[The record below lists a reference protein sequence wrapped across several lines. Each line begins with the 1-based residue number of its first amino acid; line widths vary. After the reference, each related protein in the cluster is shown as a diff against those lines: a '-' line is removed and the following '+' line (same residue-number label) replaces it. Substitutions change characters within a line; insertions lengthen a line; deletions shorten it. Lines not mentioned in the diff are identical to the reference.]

1 VESYIRAVE
10 TAARIVTHRL
20 WVSSRRYL
28 DGDGMSI
35 VPSPGQMGPGTGGIG
50 SVGAV
55 LMKHPTLFKGLGM
68 GPALTGLGTVL
79 YLGDLSSARHKG
91 FGNDVQEYRRTMSDK
106 VYAQLIIPATS
117 LLVRAHHELASTP
130 PGGGGP
136 GESPISTVAPP
147 SIEET
152 GEILSNPPMV
162 GQESISRVSGAK
174 FSRWA
179 LRDLKRC
186 SHRHPGGWKCGLE
199 AGHRGRHRYTPQ
211 ISRKKR

>member
-1 VESYIRAVE
+1 
-10 TAARIVTHRL
+10 
-20 WVSSRRYL
+20 
-28 DGDGMSI
+28 MSI

-79 YLGDLSSARHKG
+79 YLGDLHSARREG

-106 VYAQLIIPATS
+106 VYAQLIIPTTS
-117 LLVRAHHELASTP
+117 LIVTAHHELFGISSTP

-136 GESPISTVAPP
+136 GDSPISTVVPS

-152 GEILSNPPMV
+152 GEILSNPPSAPYPEPQWLQK
-162 GQESISRVSGAK
+162 GRARVLKETRCPKG
-174 FSRWA
+174 FRWSD
-179 LRDLKRC
+179 RYKRC
-186 SHRHPGGWKCGLE
+186 V
-199 AGHRGRHRYTPQ
+199 
-211 ISRKKR
+211 RKTEMWRRQQRKG